1 MSKIGIVIL
10 VKENSAKIGMQM
22 IHTNYTNNGGV
33 DWSSQIRDIKV
44 PDWQMKSRANRDQPN

>member
-10 VKENSAKIGMQM
+10 VKEKSAKIGMQM

-33 DWSSQIRDIKV
+33 D
-44 PDWQMKSRANRDQPN
+44 